1 MALFF
6 HYKKKARR
14 LIRAGFLIAIV
25 LVLIENFQ
33 KQSYFNGYVTN
44 VSVAKISSFE
54 ETPNFTTS
62 GKSGR
67 FLNRLKK
74 QSKKC
79 VHCSSS
85 FSWKRISN
93 TISVFSSYYDKRFLQ
108 TVRYGNFKRSVV
120 VLGYEMGKLDNAL
133 FCGFIMNGNQRV
145 IEKKPAF
152 RVILAEFWKSK
163 VDRYRA
169 IMYRCNTV
177 VDRPQYVTLMMSQ
190 DISSFLT
197 IPISHFVPVVDQS
210 SSIKHQFAVCY
221 ETPLYGGKYD
231 QGIMDSIEL
240 NKALGATWFTIYV
253 YEAHSIAINFL
264 YYYSKKIK
272 ILDAVMNWGNNIPN
286 PVYNRGLL
294 VAIHDCVYRNMF
306 WTKYLV
312 LCDLDEVIM
321 PKNGLKWKE
330 LMLKVEDSKIAH
342 FTFQHLGFHRN
353 VNKKTEFI
361 HCPGKTKLKYKVP
374 RFFATYNR
382 SNSVLGGN
390 LRAKSIAKPL
400 YTVTCRVHIWRW
412 MMKGYRS
419 YQVPT
424 NMAVMRHYRDKDI
437 ENLKTNTTSLD
448 YGMNALKSQVIKAI
462 ERQFCENVKPFYT

>member
-6 HYKKKARR
+6 HYKKKERR

-62 GKSGR
+62 DKSGR
-67 FLNRLKK
+67 FLKRLKK
-74 QSKKC
+74 QTKKC
-79 VHCSSS
+79 VRCSSS

-152 RVILAEFWKSK
+152 GVILAEFWKSK
-163 VDRYRA
+163 VDR
-169 IMYRCNTV
+169 
-177 VDRPQYVTLMMSQ
+177 
-190 DISSFLT
+190 
-197 IPISHFVPVVDQS
+197 
-210 SSIKHQFAVCY
+210 
-221 ETPLYGGKYD
+221 
-231 QGIMDSIEL
+231 
-240 NKALGATWFTIYV
+240 AL
-253 YEAHSIAINFL
+253 
-264 YYYSKKIK
+264 
-272 ILDAVMNWGNNIPN
+272 
-286 PVYNRGLL
+286 LL
-294 VAIHDCVYRNMF
+294 AIHDCVYRNMF

-400 YTVTCRVHIWRW
+400 YTATCRVHIWRW

-437 ENLKTNTTSLD
+437 ENLSTNSTSLD